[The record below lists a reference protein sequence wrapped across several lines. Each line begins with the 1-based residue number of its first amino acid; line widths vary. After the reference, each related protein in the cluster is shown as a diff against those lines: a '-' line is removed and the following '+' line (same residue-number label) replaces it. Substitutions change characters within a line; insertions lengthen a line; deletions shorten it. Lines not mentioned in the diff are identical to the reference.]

1 MSLENGTTTKA
12 EVLQEIREMKTKIGK
27 MEELASTM
35 NSRIKDLD
43 ATATFTESVVSL
55 LASLFPGVRE
65 HQEALKK
72 IDQDLYDKIVQDP
85 NIEDAVL
92 EQHSEEIGRYKS
104 IIDAV
109 HTMERVSPPFS
120 NVQQS
125 LTSFYMLK
133 NMSTDERTKTQ
144 EGMQK
149 ILIIKNTILA
159 VARYKKKASDDTIDT
174 KLDRIELLQQ
184 EIRQTKNDSLLKQS
198 MENERSKLKTD
209 LTNLFSKNPETIDK
223 ISKLNLESIDLSVV
237 GREYFAP
244 FALDTLLARAEIVFN
259 KANIDL
265 DQHQHA
271 TSVDTSSSGSAKA
284 SEAEVDNDPASTLA
298 DNLHQVAI
306 TFDYVDDVPTVGA
319 DTSNTTESA

>member
-1 MSLENGTTTKA
+1 M
-12 EVLQEIREMKTKIGK
+12 
-27 MEELASTM
+27 
-35 NSRIKDLD
+35 
-43 ATATFTESVVSL
+43 
-55 LASLFPGVRE
+55 
-65 HQEALKK
+65 
-72 IDQDLYDKIVQDP
+72 QDP

-159 VARYKKKASDDTIDT
+159 VARDKKKASDETIDT
-174 KLDRIELLQQ
+174 KLDRIELLQE

-244 FALDTLLARAEIVFN
+244 FALDTLLARAEIVLARAEIVFN

-271 TSVDTSSSGSAKA
+271 TSVDTSSSDSAKA